1 MFLALL
7 NNIASTIVVIFAKRL
22 NPNYA
27 VILGVM
33 SAVGAIPGVILSNK
47 LVEWTGKPSSTVW
60 FLIFLLVFFFITHP
74 TVSAV
79 ILSMKTAD
87 GYDIMVLSSFC

>member
-7 NNIASTIVVIFAKRL
+7 NNIASTIAVICAKRL
-22 NPNYA
+22 NPSYA
-27 VILGVM
+27 VIVGVM
-33 SAVGAIPGVILSNK
+33 AAVGAIPGVILSNK

-87 GYDIMVLSSFC
+87 GYDIMVLLSFC